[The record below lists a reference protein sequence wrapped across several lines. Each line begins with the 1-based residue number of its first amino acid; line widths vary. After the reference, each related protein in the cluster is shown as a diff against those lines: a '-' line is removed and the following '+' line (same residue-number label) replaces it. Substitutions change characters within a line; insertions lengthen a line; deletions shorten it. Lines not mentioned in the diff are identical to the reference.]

1 MATTVLDPAR
11 PGAERAGPE
20 GAGTEDL
27 APRGSRWF
35 LLASVVLLLIG
46 TGGLFHANT
55 GGCCGAGPGEEPSRT
70 APVPEPW
77 GADVL
82 AAAEVSGLPPEIVA
96 AQLDVESRWDP
107 RAVSHAG
114 AQGLAQF
121 MPDTWRRYGRGDPFD
136 PRAAIRAQGLYL
148 KDLRRMVRGLAPASA
163 QEEIDL
169 VLAAYNAG
177 PTAVLRYGGIP
188 PFAETRGYVAQIR
201 ELAATTYAGVGA

>member
-11 PGAERAGPE
+11 SGAERAGPA
-20 GAGTEDL
+20 GAGTEDP

-55 GGCCGAGPGEEPSRT
+55 DGCCGAGPGEEPSRT

-121 MPDTWRRYGRGDPFD
+121 MPDTWRSYGRGDPFD

>member
-11 PGAERAGPE
+11 PGTESAGPGE
-20 GAGTEDL
+20 L
-27 APRGSRWF
+27 APRGSPWF

-46 TGGLFHANT
+46 TGGLFHANAP
-55 GGCCGAGPGEEPSRT
+55 GCCDALRGDGPSRT

-77 GADVL
+77 GDDVL
-82 AAAEVSGLPPEIVA
+82 AAAELSGLPPEIVA

-121 MPDTWRRYGRGDPFD
+121 MPDTWQRYGRGDPFD
-136 PRAAIRAQGLYL
+136 PRAAIRAQGVYL
-148 KDLRRMVRGLAPASA
+148 KDLRRMVQGLAPASP

-177 PTAVLRYGGIP
+177 PTAVLRHGGIP

-201 ELAATTYAGVGA
+201 ELAATTYAGIGA